1 MRKTER
7 NFTNKVLES
16 KRGDVQAGKSK
27 IKSSVMATAFLFAAT
42 IPIGLSVPA
51 GNVQAAAAQQKQVKK
66 VNQKV
71 KTNPSKA
78 IQTIESRK
86 VTSSTMIKAYKKYLR
101 KNVSNKKYYAIVNI
115 GDNNAPVLLRGTQG
129 AGNDK
134 TGRHYTGCQIYYYKN
149 GKVVKMDT
157 FKDGGRWLLL
167 SKKDGQNYLTNG
179 GSDFYIRIC
188 VKNGNLYRY
197 QYYNNHNWKKNPE
210 NKWATFI
217 VKMNGKVIKNM
228 GYLDGTLYRR
238 HTGYYTYLKNPEI
251 SFTKNVK

>member
-7 NFTNKVLES
+7 NLRKQILKS
-16 KRGDVQAGKSK
+16 KRGVIQAVKSK
-27 IKSSVMATAFLFAAT
+27 VKRSVMAAAFLFAVT
-42 IPIGLSVPA
+42 MTLSIAVPMR
-51 GNVQAAAAQQKQVKK
+51 NVQAAVPQQRQIQAISQKTKTNTSKATQTTKFKK
-66 VNQKV
+66 V
-71 KTNPSKA
+71 TPSA
-78 IQTIESRK
+78 MT
-86 VTSSTMIKAYKKYLR
+86 KAYKKYLR

-115 GDNNAPVLLRGTQG
+115 GENNAPVLLIGTQG

-149 GKVVKMDT
+149 SKVVKMDT

-179 GSDFYIRIC
+179 GSDFSVRIC
-188 VKNGNLYRY
+188 IKNGNLYRY

-210 NKWATFI
+210 NKWATSI

>member
-16 KRGDVQAGKSK
+16 KRGDVQAVKSK

-51 GNVQAAAAQQKQVKK
+51 GNVQAAVAQQKQVKK

-71 KTNPSKA
+71 KTNTSKA
-78 IQTIESRK
+78 IPTIESRK

-167 SKKDGQNYLTNG
+167 SKKMDRITLQTAVQISLSEFVLKMETYTDINIITIITGKRILKINGQHPL
-179 GSDFYIRIC
+179 
-188 VKNGNLYRY
+188 
-197 QYYNNHNWKKNPE
+197 
-210 NKWATFI
+210 
-217 VKMNGKVIKNM
+217 
-228 GYLDGTLYRR
+228 
-238 HTGYYTYLKNPEI
+238 
-251 SFTKNVK
+251 

>member
-1 MRKTER
+1 MASIKIILERMSKMRKTER

-16 KRGDVQAGKSK
+16 KRGDVQAVKSK

-167 SKKDGQNYLTNG
+167 SKKMD
-179 GSDFYIRIC
+179 RITLQTA
-188 VKNGNLYRY
+188 VQISLSEFVLKMETYTDINII
-197 QYYNNHNWKKNPE
+197 
-210 NKWATFI
+210 TI
-217 VKMNGKVIKNM
+217 VNGKRI
-228 GYLDGTLYRR
+228 
-238 HTGYYTYLKNPEI
+238 LKINGQHPL
-251 SFTKNVK
+251 